1 MSQTLLATLA
11 LLIVT
16 VYAAQQQRNIVGQQA
31 AMIQNEVASMATSV
45 AVDRL
50 EEIGSMAFD
59 EHTKDGP
66 VFHPSQLTPYP
77 FPPDAQGD
85 DLDDFHL
92 VKLDT
97 FRLVGLDTL
106 RFMVETSISY
116 VNESNLELATTQ
128 STKYKRAEAKVYS
141 TTISFPDTVRI
152 AQTFSCGSRCQ
163 W

>member
-11 LLIVT
+11 LIVVT
-16 VYAAQQQRNIVGQQA
+16 VYAAQQQRNIVGQQVS
-31 AMIQNEVASMATSV
+31 MIQNEVASMATSV

-50 EEIGSMAFD
+50 EEIRSVAFD
-59 EHTKDGP
+59 EHTKDGT

-85 DLDDFHL
+85 DIDDFHL
-92 VKLDT
+92 VQLDT

-106 RFMVETSISY
+106 RFRVETAVTY
-116 VNESNLELATTQ
+116 VSESNIENAVTQ
-128 STKYKRAEAKVYS
+128 QTKYKRAEAKVYS
-141 TTISFPDTVRI
+141 TTISSPDTIRI
-152 AQTFSCGSRCQ
+152 AQTFACGSRCQ